1 MVLVIISR
9 QYYVEQNPMTSRL
22 LLVLFVSACAGAE
35 VEFPLAE
42 PTSNTTMPSSST
54 STSSPASIATSLPAF
69 TQEGLATYYAD
80 SLHGR
85 KTASGE
91 PYDKTAL
98 TCAHK
103 KLPFG
108 TYLLVESLTNGKS
121 VIVRVNDRGPFVAK
135 RIIDVSRAAA
145 EQLDLLRAGVM
156 KVRITE
162 VAASAE

>member
-1 MVLVIISR
+1 MSR
-9 QYYVEQNPMTSRL
+9 RL
-22 LLVLFVSACAGAE
+22 LFSSAICLWACASPGVQFPVSAPATSTA
-35 VEFPLAE
+35 PSLA
-42 PTSNTTMPSSST
+42 SST
-54 STSSPASIATSLPAF
+54 SAPGSTSSSAPSTAPSSTSLPSF

-91 PYDKTAL
+91 PYDKGAM

-121 VIVRVNDRGPFVAK
+121 VVVRVNDRGPFSK
-135 RIIDVSRAAA
+135 SRIVDVSRVAA
-145 EQLDLLRAGVM
+145 EQLDLIRAGVM
-156 KVRITE
+156 KVKITV
-162 VAASAE
+162 VAPPVE